1 MQEWYRLITIKIK
14 NTQKIVEREKG
25 VFVAHLA
32 SHFINLQ
39 QRVEEIV
46 LDEIK
51 KALEA
56 RGVEAEISIVD
67 EKISGSQKL

>member
-1 MQEWYRLITIKIK
+1 MITIKIK

-25 VFVAHLA
+25 VFVARLA